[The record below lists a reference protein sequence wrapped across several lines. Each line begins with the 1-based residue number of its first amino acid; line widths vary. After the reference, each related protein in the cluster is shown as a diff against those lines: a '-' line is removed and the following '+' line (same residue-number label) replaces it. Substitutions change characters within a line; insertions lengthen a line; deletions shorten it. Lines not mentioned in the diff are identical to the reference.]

1 MSENNEKV
9 IKRIARLLAVT
20 FLYSGSP
27 NLVDRIANALSK
39 EAVAKALYDAQR
51 IVQVGF
57 GKNEIKSYTK
67 QDEKGKKY
75 NIIQITVDNNNYE
88 VRGSLP
94 MEQDIEKFLSIIE
107 KDIYYARKAGALA
120 MSIVIRNV
128 SREKVAQQVR

>member
-9 IKRIARLLAVT
+9 IRRIARLLAVT

-27 NLVDRIANALSK
+27 TLVDRIANALSK

-57 GKNEIKSYTK
+57 GKNEIVSHTK

-75 NIIQITVDNNNYE
+75 TIIQIANNYE

-94 MEQDIEKFLSIIE
+94 TEQDIEKFLSMIE

-120 MSIVIRNV
+120 MSIVTRNV
-128 SREKVAQQVR
+128 SRGEVAQQVR